1 MSEVSM
7 ENQAELGRIQ
17 PKVEQKP
24 TVAADTF
31 VKSADSTYLYRL
43 KKLLPGNS

>member
-7 ENQAELGRIQ
+7 VNQAEIGKIQ

-24 TVAADTF
+24 VITGF
-31 VKSADSTYLYRL
+31 C
-43 KKLLPGNS
+43 